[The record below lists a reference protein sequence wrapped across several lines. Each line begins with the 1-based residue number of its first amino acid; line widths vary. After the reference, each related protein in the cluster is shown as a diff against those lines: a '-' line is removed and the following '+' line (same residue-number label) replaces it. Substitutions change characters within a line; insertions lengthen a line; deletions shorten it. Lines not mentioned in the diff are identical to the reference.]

1 MAAKSEPSK
10 DPHCPIAKDSRI
22 PADRPRHPWRG
33 RFALRAVQAF
43 LVGVVVSLC
52 VGCRTEVAEGRELV
66 AVRGEPSKGSH
77 CPIAKDS
84 RIPADRP
91 RHPWRGR
98 FALRAVRVFLVW
110 AAASFC
116 VDCRTEVTGWG
127 RRWLSVGCS
136 RKACTARLQRSPAS
150 LRIGHA
156 IPGVDALL
164 FGQCGPF
171 LFSQRRRFS
180 ML

>member
-10 DPHCPIAKDSRI
+10 DP
-22 PADRPRHPWRG
+22 
-33 RFALRAVQAF
+33 
-43 LVGVVVSLC
+43 
-52 VGCRTEVAEGRELV
+52 
-66 AVRGEPSKGSH
+66 H

-116 VDCRTEVTGWG
+116 VGCRTEVAEG
-127 RRWLSVGCS
+127 RELVAVRGGLSCLVSGVAFQC
-136 RKACTARLQRSPAS
+136 CERLF
-150 LRIGHA
+150 
-156 IPGVDALL
+156 V
-164 FGQCGPF
+164 
-171 LFSQRRRFS
+171 
-180 ML
+180 